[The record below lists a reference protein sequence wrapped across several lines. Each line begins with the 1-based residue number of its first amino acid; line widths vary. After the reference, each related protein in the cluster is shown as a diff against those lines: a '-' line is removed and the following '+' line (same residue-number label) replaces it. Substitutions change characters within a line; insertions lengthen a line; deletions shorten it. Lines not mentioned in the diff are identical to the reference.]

1 MAGSGAWRSRSSRTD
16 RRSVGTRTLP
26 SWTRVAGLRIKTTEK
41 GVRVGMDLFGGEI
54 EEELEEISGR
64 RVIGC
69 IETVKLIGKD
79 GKEIEVKAKIDTGA
93 DSSSIDFELGR
104 QLGFGETVDAYQKIA
119 RDWSDIS
126 HLGKEARWE
135 MFENIPDVVGTV
147 PITSSHGTTYRVK
160 IPIEIIMDTLRFPS
174 HPTLI
179 DRSKLE
185 YQMIIGRKNLRK
197 FLIDVNK

>member
-1 MAGSGAWRSRSSRTD
+1 
-16 RRSVGTRTLP
+16 
-26 SWTRVAGLRIKTTEK
+26 
-41 GVRVGMDLFGGEI
+41 
-54 EEELEEISGR
+54 
-64 RVIGC
+64 
-69 IETVKLIGKD
+69 
-79 GKEIEVKAKIDTGA
+79 VKAKIDTGA

-104 QLGFGETVDAYQKIA
+104 QLGFEQTVNEYQKIA
-119 RDWSDIS
+119 RDWSEIS

-147 PITSSHGTTYRVK
+147 PVTSSHGTTYRVK
-160 IPIEIIMDTLRFPS
+160 IPVDIIMDGKQFSS

-185 YQMIIGRKNLRK
+185 YQAIIGRRNLKR